1 MSGSCAANF
10 CDYIESMKVEPI
22 QQFNTILQSF
32 KIKAECVSHHES
44 DNYSYYD
51 LRLLPNCKVKDIQ
64 RYSDEISLALKT
76 PCKPSVKIIHDQGVV
91 RLEFVS
97 PRTSSLNLFDYFTN
111 RHIPAGDIR
120 CLLGQTVDGR
130 QMWMDL
136 AANPHMIVSGTTGSG
151 KSTLLHNI
159 IANLLN
165 YNDVELTVVDPKR
178 IEFSEYKKR
187 IPKMRVLY
195 TYDETVELLR
205 GLIEVMEFRY
215 ELMRNGKP
223 ASQFKPAV
231 VIIDEFADLIIQ
243 DTGNVF
249 YETLC
254 RLAQKCRAA
263 RIHLILATQRPS
275 VNIINGTI
283 KANFPARIACRV
295 SSHIDSKVILDAPG
309 AENLLG
315 KGDALVR
322 DNSRFLERF
331 QVAYTNAQQVCQ
343 YFGV

>member
-1 MSGSCAANF
+1 M
-10 CDYIESMKVEPI
+10 DPV
-22 QQFNTILQSF
+22 QQFNSILKSF
-32 KIKAECVSHHES
+32 KIKAECVSYHKS
-44 DNYSYYD
+44 DNYTYFD
-51 LRLLPNCKVKDIQ
+51 LRLMPNCKVKDIY

-76 PCKPSVKIIHDQGVV
+76 PCKPSLKILHEKGVV
-91 RLEFVS
+91 RLEFAS
-97 PRTSSLNLFDYFTN
+97 PRTSTLNLFDYFTN
-111 RHIPAGDIR
+111 TDLPSGDIR

-130 QMWMDL
+130 HLWMDL

-151 KSTLLHNI
+151 KSVLLHNI

-178 IEFSEYKKR
+178 VEFSEYKNR
-187 IPKMRVLY
+187 IPNMKVLY
-195 TYDETVELLR
+195 TYDEAVGLLLA
-205 GLIEVMEFRY
+205 LIKDMEFRY
-215 ELMRNGKP
+215 ELMRKGKP
-223 ASQFKPAV
+223 ASQLKSKV

-243 DTGNVF
+243 DTSNIF
-249 YETLC
+249 YESLC

-263 RIHLILATQRPS
+263 KIHLILATQRPS
-275 VNIINGTI
+275 VDIINGTI

-295 SSHIDSKVILDAPG
+295 SSHVDSKVILDAPG

-322 DNSRFLERF
+322 DASRFMERF
-331 QVAYTNAQQVCQ
+331 QIAFTTAKQVCQ

>member
-1 MSGSCAANF
+1 MIILSG
-10 CDYIESMKVEPI
+10 MKVEPI
-22 QQFNTILQSF
+22 QDFNNILQSF
-32 KIKAECVSHHES
+32 KIKAECVSHHRA
-44 DNYSYYD
+44 DNYFYYD
-51 LRLLPNCKVKDIQ
+51 LRLNPNAKVKDISK
-64 RYSDEISLALKT
+64 YGDEISLALKT
-76 PCKPSVKIIHDQGVV
+76 PCKPSVKILHEQGVV

-97 PRTSSLNLFDYFTN
+97 PRQKSLNLFDFFSN
-111 RHIPAGDIR
+111 KSIPKGDIR

-136 AANPHMIVSGTTGSG
+136 ADNPHMIVSGTTGSG

-165 YNDVELTVVDPKR
+165 YNDVEMTLVDPKR
-178 IEFSEYKKR
+178 IEFSAYEKKL
-187 IPKMRVLY
+187 PGVQVLY
-195 TYDETVELLR
+195 TYEETVELLR
-205 GLIEVMEFRY
+205 NLIDVMEFRY
-215 ELMRNGKP
+215 ELMRSGKP

-231 VIIDEFADLIIQ
+231 IIIDEFADLIIQ

-263 RIHLILATQRPS
+263 RIHIILATQRPS

-295 SSHIDSKVILDAPG
+295 SSHIDSKVILDASG

-331 QVAYTNAQQVCQ
+331 QVAYTNAQEVCQ

>member
-1 MSGSCAANF
+1 
-10 CDYIESMKVEPI
+10 MKSEPV
-22 QQFNTILQSF
+22 QQFNSILKSF
-32 KIKAECVSHHES
+32 KIKAECVSHHKS
-44 DNYSYYD
+44 DNYTYFD
-51 LRLLPNCKVKDIQ
+51 LRLMPNGKVKDIA

-76 PCKPSVKIIHDQGVV
+76 PCKPSIKILHEQGVI
-91 RLEFVS
+91 RLEFAS
-97 PRTSSLNLFDYFTN
+97 PRKDSLNLFDYFTN
-111 RHIPAGDIR
+111 QDLPNGDIR

-151 KSTLLHNI
+151 KSVLLHNI

-178 IEFSEYKKR
+178 VEFSEYHDR
-187 IPKMRVLY
+187 ISSINVLY
-195 TYDETVELLR
+195 TYDEVVELLR
-205 GLIEVMEFRY
+205 SLIDIMEHRY

-223 ASQFKPAV
+223 ASGLKPIV
-231 VIIDEFADLIIQ
+231 VIIDEFSDLIIQ
-243 DTGNVF
+243 DKANIF

-275 VNIINGTI
+275 VDIINGTI

-295 SSHIDSKVILDAPG
+295 SSHVDSKVILDAPG

-322 DNSRFLERF
+322 DASRFMERF
-331 QVAYTNAQQVCQ
+331 QIAYTTAQQVCQ
-343 YFGV
+343 YFGG